1 MHGNQNR
8 KSKISIRLAG
18 NVQEEK
24 AMKTLFFLL
33 HLKNKKVTESQR
45 NNGSSRRREIIAANF
60 VGGNSAVVYLEYV
73 SCEGIDRLRL
83 FTLKHRL
90 IPVGD
95 SYQEVVILE
104 FKDK

>member
-1 MHGNQNR
+1 MIHYQMHGNQNR

-45 NNGSSRRREIIAANF
+45 NNAHQEGEKSLQPILLVEIVLLYTWSMCLAK
-60 VGGNSAVVYLEYV
+60 E
-73 SCEGIDRLRL
+73 
-83 FTLKHRL
+83 
-90 IPVGD
+90 
-95 SYQEVVILE
+95 
-104 FKDK
+104 

>member
-1 MHGNQNR
+1 MIHYQMHGNQNR

-73 SCEGIDRLRL
+73 SC
-83 FTLKHRL
+83 
-90 IPVGD
+90 
-95 SYQEVVILE
+95 
-104 FKDK
+104 